1 MFWQYV
7 KSIISDEA
15 VGEDAVVNSIRL
27 PLGRIEV
34 ADEDLQKQKK
44 RTAARRPPEPLGGGR
59 AHDDLDTAPIP
70 RNGAVSS
77 LPPTAQKFLHA
88 ARRLL
93 YEGGF
98 DALRL
103 EAIAKEAGENRA
115 LIRYYFG
122 GKDGLIAA
130 LVDMFTHDATV
141 SLVNRC
147 EALPKGEERVHV
159 YLDNARSI
167 VEDRDSF
174 QTFYDVLPH
183 AARDSELRTRIA
195 DLYEW
200 YREINERCL
209 GVHPDVQ
216 GYKRLSALAMI
227 VLAAVDGLAVQVLL
241 DPDLDVKPCFKV
253 LESIVANE
261 VQSTSEI

>member
-1 MFWQYV
+1 M
-7 KSIISDEA
+7 
-15 VGEDAVVNSIRL
+15 
-27 PLGRIEV
+27 
-34 ADEDLQKQKK
+34 ADQDRQRTKK
-44 RTAARRPPEPLGGGR
+44 RTAAQRSPGRRAAQENQ
-59 AHDDLDTAPIP
+59 DTLPIP

-77 LPPTAQKFLHA
+77 LPPTAQKFLRA
-88 ARRLL
+88 ARNLL

-130 LVDMFTHDATV
+130 LVDMLTHDATV
-141 SLVNRC
+141 SLVGRC
-147 EALPKGEERVHV
+147 EALPKGDERVHA
-159 YLDNARSI
+159 YLDNIRGI

-183 AARDSELRTRIA
+183 ASRDEQLRARIA
-195 DLYEW
+195 DLYVW

-209 GVHPDVQ
+209 GVNREAKD
-216 GYKRLSALAMI
+216 YRRLSALAMI

-241 DPDLDVKPCFKV
+241 QPDLDVKAAFSL
-253 LESIVANE
+253 LESIVAEE
-261 VQSTSEI
+261 VEFTGEF